1 MTNKLFQ
8 AYSNT
13 FYKVFEPSLCIKIGE
28 HNPTLDSLL
37 EKYGENEYAYLTAY
51 NPFSEQLAHA
61 KNNQRHQQ
69 LKEDLTSYQCFEG
82 EGCGEDPT
90 WPCERSYLVLGIS
103 KAKAILLGNRYGQNA
118 IVYGRRNGKP
128 ELVVLQKI
136 TDGPTYYSEVR
147 EERAQQWKES
157 LRKSDDLTLIASFNE
172 EVGNRGWGTARADY
186 LHCLRGEIKR
196 RDFDSSNVF
205 TLDIYQDGIIHEGFS
220 LRRKVKLENGKLVFI
235 DNVGLGNQ

>member
-13 FYKVFEPSLCIKIGE
+13 LYKVFEPSLCIKIGE

-103 KAKAILLGNRYGQNA
+103 KEKAIIVGNRYGQNA
-118 IVYGRRNGKP
+118 IVYGRRN
-128 ELVVLQKI
+128 LSC
-136 TDGPTYYSEVR
+136 Y
-147 EERAQQWKES
+147 
-157 LRKSDDLTLIASFNE
+157 RKSQMGLLTTVKFVKKEHSNGRSHCASLM
-172 EVGNRGWGTARADY
+172 T
-186 LHCLRGEIKR
+186 LH
-196 RDFDSSNVF
+196 
-205 TLDIYQDGIIHEGFS
+205 
-220 LRRKVKLENGKLVFI
+220 
-235 DNVGLGNQ
+235 